1 MIASDGAVPSGGV
14 CRAPASRAF
23 DRPERAAPAR
33 IRRRGPIQTRQRR
46 RPTKAR
52 GGARPNAQP
61 AGRAG
66 DGCVT
71 TRARGAR
78 AWIEPQVR
86 VGRRRAWRARARTH
100 GRIREGCRANTCGRG
115 RARTGADAG
124 GERLAGTGRGGRG
137 GTGGRWGGEKGKW
150 QSACGGARGESCAR
164 RRGARRGQPQPCGA
178 WSHGPTRWCV
188 RATRCGPGRGAARG
202 CGVGGRSGLGWWRV
216 GPPARS
222 RRNRAVVCQ
231 PCHAIAADRCCG
243 DASRNACVATPVPI
257 APRRRVAGPRRRQ
270 ERML

>member
-1 MIASDGAVPSGGV
+1 MIPSDGAVPSDGL
-14 CRAPASRAF
+14 CRAPASR
-23 DRPERAAPAR
+23 ERLTARSAHPPPRADSNAAKAAANQSEGGSPTERTAGQAC
-33 IRRRGPIQTRQRR
+33 RRRMRND
-46 RPTKAR
+46 
-52 GGARPNAQP
+52 GGAR
-61 AGRAG
+61 
-66 DGCVT
+66 
-71 TRARGAR
+71 AR

-86 VGRRRAWRARARTH
+86 VGRRVARAGARADSRSDPRGVSGEYVRAR
-100 GRIREGCRANTCGRG
+100 GRGRG
-115 RARTGADAG
+115 RAGADAG
-124 GERLAGTGRGGRG
+124 GERLAGTGRGGRR

-188 RATRCGPGRGAARG
+188 RATRCGPACGAARG

-216 GPPARS
+216 GPAARS

-243 DASRNACVATPVPI
+243 DASRNACIATPVPI
-257 APRRRVAGPRRRQ
+257 APRRRVAGPRRGQ